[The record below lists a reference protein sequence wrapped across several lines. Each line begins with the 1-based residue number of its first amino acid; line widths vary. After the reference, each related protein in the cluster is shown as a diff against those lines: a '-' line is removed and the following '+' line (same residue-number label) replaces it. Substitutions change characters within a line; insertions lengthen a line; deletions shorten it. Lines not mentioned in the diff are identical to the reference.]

1 MKSAISMYKVK
12 CTIIGWHVYSSPWCL
27 LTQSYSGERNMFR
40 DSLKNIEKTANK
52 CSAITICIKN
62 TALGD
67 SDYHNFTKT
76 ITTCVL
82 CSDSSWLADQ
92 ALIKDIFTVHSSI
105 TRNAKSV
112 FDIAV
117 SSTMRNYHLTL
128 DTATILWV
136 PLLQLVITNNT
147 DTQNGSWKGS
157 TVSWPSSP
165 GPGRPRWCSTS
176 CRAPSTSR
184 PGLWWPPPPASGS
197 LSQSSDYTWDSV
209 CVYEALS
216 EVPNPQSI
224 HDFLPHYKST
234 KY

>member
-1 MKSAISMYKVK
+1 ML
-12 CTIIGWHVYSSPWCL
+12 W
-27 LTQSYSGERNMFR
+27 

-62 TALGD
+62 TAFGD
-67 SDYHNFTKT
+67 SDLSQFHKNNYNMCVALRFFLIGRPGFDQRYYH
-76 ITTCVL
+76 
-82 CSDSSWLADQ
+82 CSS
-92 ALIKDIFTVHSSI
+92 VHSSI

-128 DTATILWV
+128 DTATTLWA

-176 CRAPSTSR
+176 CRAPSTSC
-184 PGLWWPPPPASGS
+184 PCLWWPPPPASCS

-209 CVYEALS
+209 CVYVALS
-216 EVPNPQSI
+216 EVQNPQI
-224 HDFLPHYKST
+224 IRDVLPHYKINQILISIKT
-234 KY
+234 LQC